1 MTENDLIEL
10 GFNRYDETDPQIG
23 DWYYLAADWNGIELI
38 SNASDEWD
46 SDGLY
51 VEVFETN
58 IRFRGSGD
66 LWQMKELIYNN
77 LK

>member
-1 MTENDLIEL
+1 MTKNDLIEL
-10 GFNRYDETDPQIG
+10 GFNRYDEIDPQIG
-23 DWYYLAADWNGIELI
+23 EWYYLAVDWNGIELI